1 MNILDPAFVYVPA
14 SKQHEHGV
22 LARWREQR
30 KNMGENSATTVPCR
44 EEAGIATEPVARPN
58 IGDKVESQEER
69 VARGTIDERWYLQ
82 LPPARPLNV
91 KQLRRK

>member
-30 KNMGENSATTVPCR
+30 KNMGESKSRPAEPDIDSG
-44 EEAGIATEPVARPN
+44 EIA
-58 IGDKVESQEER
+58 ER
-69 VARGTIDERWYLQ
+69 SGRLQ
-82 LPPARPLNV
+82 VARPLNV